1 MSDAA
6 ESGQESSRCRSDP
19 ESSRCRSGRK
29 GPHVRLSALGDGVV
43 RSGSG
48 RSQRPPT
55 KPRWKSTCAVFA
67 MKRTRKGWRR
77 AMWRVRQWATR
88 PVTTRVYEQGVE
100 EGRRDARAE
109 AARLAQMADTFK
121 IALQAADAVV
131 AEALTALALDIAQQ
145 VVSQHLTLRSDRG
158 AGRCALG
165 DRRRTGVVRSAVSDR
180 ESGGSPDC
188 GSVFA
193 GRTPGGGNG
202 RSGPTRILSAAVA
215 GRTRQAGE
223 IDATNVTRWERVA
236 AALGRS
242 QPW

>member
-6 ESGQESSRCRSDP
+6 EAAKKAHAADAAKKARMSAYQRWEMASFDP
-19 ESSRCRSGRK
+19 VPIDRSGADQA
-29 GPHVRLSALGDGVV
+29 ALEKHL
-43 RSGSG
+43 R
-48 RSQRPPT
+48 
-55 KPRWKSTCAVFA
+55 
-67 MKRTRKGWRR
+67 
-77 AMWRVRQWATR
+77 RVRDEAHAQGLASGH
-88 PVTTRVYEQGVE
+88 VAGQAMGYKAGYDQGYQQGVE

-145 VVSQHLTLRSDRG
+145 VVSQHLTLDP
-158 AGRCALG
+158 
-165 DRRRTGVVRSAVSDR
+165 TAV
-180 ESGGSPDC
+180 
-188 GSVFA
+188 
-193 GRTPGGGNG
+193 
-202 RSGPTRILSAAVA
+202 LAVA
-215 GRTRQAGE
+215 RSVIAAEPALAGAPYLTVNPADLPIVEAYLLEELQAAGWSVRTDPDIERGGCRAQAASGE